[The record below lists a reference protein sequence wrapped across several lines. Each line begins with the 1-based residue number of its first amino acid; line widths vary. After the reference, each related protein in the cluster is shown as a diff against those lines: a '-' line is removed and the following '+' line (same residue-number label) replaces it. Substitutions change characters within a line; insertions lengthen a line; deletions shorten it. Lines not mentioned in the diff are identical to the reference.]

1 NYSDRIKEVYMSLWN
16 ESYQSSV
23 DSISNYIENNF
34 IHFSEIPDNID
45 KIDDSVFVDSILVV
59 AWRYFLTIYNH
70 RRESLNKYTPFNQ
83 KQLGKLNLP
92 SIQEL
97 MEDKF
102 RFLNKILRV
111 IFEYCFWGRDD
122 LSPPKVLDPQVLD
135 RLDKLKTPSDF
146 PVNFIWIERSM
157 PAALTKD
164 LLLSNDFSVLT
175 KIATDVGNYSEEI
188 TQGINKGLKDVGEKT
203 DQLRVE
209 IEGLIGSA
217 NASVKSL
224 KEYES
229 KLDEYKNDYNFALLS
244 KAFSNLLKTK
254 KSEYATNHKN
264 ITIFSMWLIATPLL
278 TLLNHIFNIYPVE
291 FNLNAL
297 FYFLP
302 ILSLELLFFY
312 FMRLY
317 YIEGKSIKA
326 QILQIEQ
333 RLSLC
338 EFIHD
343 YVEKKNN
350 SGADKESWSLFEKLI
365 FSPIQVTSEN
375 IPSLLDGASSIAE
388 LAGKVFSKD
397 PK

>member
-1 NYSDRIKEVYMSLWN
+1 MSLWN

-343 YVEKKNN
+343 YVETKNN
-350 SGADKESWSLFEKLI
+350 SGSEKESWSLFEKLI
-365 FSPIQVTSEN
+365 FSPIQVSSEN

-388 LAGKVFSKD
+388 LAGKILSKEA
-397 PK
+397 K

>member
-1 NYSDRIKEVYMSLWN
+1 MSLWN

-264 ITIFSMWLIATPLL
+264 ITIFSMWLIATPL
-278 TLLNHIFNIYPVE
+278 
-291 FNLNAL
+291 
-297 FYFLP
+297 
-302 ILSLELLFFY
+302 
-312 FMRLY
+312 
-317 YIEGKSIKA
+317 
-326 QILQIEQ
+326 
-333 RLSLC
+333 
-338 EFIHD
+338 
-343 YVEKKNN
+343 
-350 SGADKESWSLFEKLI
+350 
-365 FSPIQVTSEN
+365 
-375 IPSLLDGASSIAE
+375 
-388 LAGKVFSKD
+388 
-397 PK
+397 

>member
-1 NYSDRIKEVYMSLWN
+1 MSLWN

-217 NASVKSL
+217 SASVKSL

-317 YIEGKSIKA
+317 YIESKSIKA

-343 YVEKKNN
+343 YVEKKSN

>member
-1 NYSDRIKEVYMSLWN
+1 MSLWN

-175 KIATDVGNYSEEI
+175 KIATDVGNYNEEI
-188 TQGINKGLKDVGEKT
+188 TQGINKGLKEVGEKT

-217 NASVKSL
+217 SASVKSL

-244 KAFSNLLKTK
+244 KAFSNLLKNK
-254 KSEYATNHKN
+254 KSEYATNHKS
-264 ITIFSMWLIATPLL
+264 IIIFSIWLIATPLL

>member
-1 NYSDRIKEVYMSLWN
+1 MSLWN

-23 DSISNYIENNF
+23 NSISNYIENNF

-83 KQLGKLNLP
+83 KQLGKLNPP

>member
-1 NYSDRIKEVYMSLWN
+1 MSLWN

-203 DQLRVE
+203 EQLRVE

-217 NASVKSL
+217 SASVISL

>member
-1 NYSDRIKEVYMSLWN
+1 MTLWTD
-16 ESYQSSV
+16 SYQSSI
-23 DSISNYIENNF
+23 DSISNYIKNNF
-34 IHFSEIPDNID
+34 TPYNDIPDNLFQL
-45 KIDDSVFVDSILVV
+45 DDSVLADCIIVV
-59 AWRYFLTIYNH
+59 AWRYFSNLYNN
-70 RRESLNKYTPFNQ
+70 RRDSLNKYTLYNQ
-83 KQLGKLNLP
+83 RISNQGNTP
-92 SIQEL
+92 SLQEL
-97 MEDKF
+97 MDDKF
-102 RFLNKILRV
+102 RFLNIILRI
-111 IFEYCFWGRDD
+111 IFEYNFWASDD
-122 LSPPKVLDPQVLD
+122 FGPPMFLRPEILEK
-135 RLDKLKTPSDF
+135 LDKLKPASEL

-164 LLLSNDFSVLT
+164 LLLSEEFSALRMIAGSVGLFEE
-175 KIATDVGNYSEEI
+175 KITTEIKRGFSDV
-188 TQGINKGLKDVGEKT
+188 NKEADALKNN
-203 DQLRVE
+203 
-209 IEGLIGSA
+209 IEGLIKSA
-217 NASVKSL
+217 GATVQSLAEYDEKLKQYKS
-224 KEYES
+224 E
-229 KLDEYKNDYNFALLS
+229 YNFVLLS

-254 KSEYATNHKN
+254 KAEYVTNHRSV
-264 ITIFSMWLIATPLL
+264 IIFSSWLIATPLFA
-278 TLLNHIFNIYPVE
+278 LLNHIYNFFPVE

-297 FYFLP
+297 FYYLP

-317 YIEGKSIKA
+317 YIEGKAIKA

-343 YVEKKNN
+343 YVETKNN

-388 LAGKVFSKD
+388 LAGKVLSKD

>member
-1 NYSDRIKEVYMSLWN
+1 MSLWN

-23 DSISNYIENNF
+23 DSITNYIENNF
-34 IHFSEIPDNID
+34 IQFSEIPDNID
-45 KIDDSVFVDSILVV
+45 RIEDSVFADSILVV

-102 RFLNKILRV
+102 RFLNKILRI

-157 PAALTKD
+157 PAVLTKD

-175 KIATDVGNYSEEI
+175 KIATDVGNFSEEI

-217 NASVKSL
+217 SASVISL

-229 KLDEYKNDYNFALLS
+229 KLNEYKDDYNYALLS
-244 KAFSNLLKTK
+244 KAFANLLKNK

-264 ITIFSMWLIATPLL
+264 ITIFSIWLIATPLL

-317 YIEGKSIKA
+317 YIEGKAIKA
-326 QILQIEQ
+326 QMLQIEQ